1 MKPDPDSP
9 LWFQKAANFR
19 RVLFGLFAACAL
31 CVGVDVAFWSIGF
44 DKHPYFRW
52 EQWPGFY
59 AVYGFVACVVLVLV
73 SRFVLRPLVMRRED
87 YYESTQPREG
97 GKPDA

>member
-1 MKPDPDSP
+1 MTRDPNSP
-9 LWFQKAANFR
+9 LWFRKPANFR
-19 RVLFGLFAACAL
+19 RVLYGLFGACTL
-31 CVGVDVAFWSIGF
+31 FVLIDIVFFLTGF
-44 DKHPYFRW
+44 DKHPHFRW

-87 YYESTQPREG
+87 YYDPSDTRKG